1 MASQAQASQQKLR
14 DQLKE
19 ALDAGAI
26 DLQTYLAQLKAL
38 RESVAQLL
46 SLCVELSFGLRR
58 DELKKNEYFS
68 RKFLRKKNGEW

>member
-19 ALDAGAI
+19 ALDAGDI

-38 RESVAQLL
+38 RESVAPCPVRQRG
-46 SLCVELSFGLRR
+46 SVHFRA
-58 DELKKNEYFS
+58 S
-68 RKFLRKKNGEW
+68 RTFVWH